1 MGKVHKGDKE
11 MINLKDVRCVKIG
24 SVLLHVND
32 ITEIAWHHG
41 IVEINVN
48 SDLMQADIKTNIK
61 NVELVTVE

>member
-1 MGKVHKGDKE
+1 M
-11 MINLKDVRCVKIG
+11 
-24 SVLLHVND
+24 
-32 ITEIAWHHG
+32 APW

>member
-1 MGKVHKGDKE
+1 M

-24 SVLLHVND
+24 NVLLHVNN
-32 ITEIAWHHG
+32 ITEIAWHYG

-48 SDLMQADIKTNIK
+48 SDLMQADIKTGIK

>member
-1 MGKVHKGDKE
+1 

-24 SVLLHVND
+24 SVLLHVNN
-32 ITEIAWHHG
+32 ITEIACHHG

>member
-1 MGKVHKGDKE
+1 

-24 SVLLHVND
+24 SVLLHVNN
-32 ITEIAWHHG
+32 ITEIALHHG

-48 SDLMQADIKTNIK
+48 SDLVQADIKTNIK

>member
-1 MGKVHKGDKE
+1 
-11 MINLKDVRCVKIG
+11 MINLKDVRYVKIE
-24 SVLLHVND
+24 SVLLHVNN
-32 ITEIAWHHG
+32 ITEIAWNNG

>member
-1 MGKVHKGDKE
+1 
-11 MINLKDVRCVKIG
+11 MINLKDVKYVKIG
-24 SVLLHVND
+24 NVMLHVGN
-32 ITEIAWHHG
+32 ITEIAWHNG